1 MFNNILTNLI
11 NNETIST
18 NNNPNYL
25 ILILS
30 IIAIIILIIFSFII
44 SMVEAGFMTVSPSE
58 IEQLSQDKENK
69 HNKKALRVFKLLK
82 NPNKFLTT
90 IQVVNTLIAFINGA
104 IASSQFNE
112 FIYSIFNLTKDNQNY
127 TLFTILITVF
137 ITLFIAYF
145 QITFGE
151 VVAKR
156 VGMKYSLKVSLHFT
170 IVPIIFYYP
179 LFPFIWFLSIS
190 TQFFASL
197 FGVKKGDEIK
207 RITEEDIISL
217 STSASDKGEID
228 KEESEMIENIFE
240 FDDTDVYEVMT
251 HRTEIVAIDVSTSK
265 DELFEMIATERYTRY
280 PVYENTVDN
289 VIGILHVKDVLKYL
303 NNTENFD
310 IKDVLREAY
319 FVPESKKINSLF
331 YEMKKTKTHIA
342 IVIDEYGGLAGVI
355 TIEDLIEEIIGDI
368 DDEFDDLEKHITK
381 VEENHYISDGLIDL
395 DSVEDELNINLP
407 IDEYDT
413 LSGFMISLIERLPLD
428 NEVISVVFNG
438 YKFTSTE
445 ILNKVIT
452 KVDIKK
458 LEEEIIIY

>member
-1 MFNNILTNLI
+1 MFNTILI
-11 NNETIST
+11 NQNLLQ
-18 NNNPNYL
+18 PNYTYL
-25 ILILS
+25 ALS

-44 SMVEAGFMTVSPSE
+44 SMVEAGFMTVSPAI
-58 IEQLSQDKENK
+58 IEQLSNDKEYK
-69 HNKKALRVFKLLK
+69 YNKKALKVFNLLK

-104 IASSQFNE
+104 IASSQFND
-112 FIYSIFNLTKDNQNY
+112 FIYYIFGLTIDNPNY

-156 VGMKYSLKVSLHFT
+156 VGMKYSLKVSIHFT
-170 IVPIIFYYP
+170 IIPILFYYP
-179 LFPFIWFLSIS
+179 LFPFIWFLSVS

-217 STSASDKGEID
+217 SSSASDKGQID

-251 HRTEIVAIDVSTSK
+251 HRTEIVSIDVSTSK

-303 NNTENFD
+303 NDTDSFN
-310 IKDVLREAY
+310 IKDVLREPY
-319 FVPESKKINSLF
+319 FVPESKKINTLF

-368 DDEFDDLEKHITK
+368 DDEFDDLEKHITQI
-381 VEENHYISDGLIDL
+381 EDDHYISDGLIDL
-395 DSVEDELNINLP
+395 DSVEDELSINLP
-407 IDEYDT
+407 IEQYDT

-428 NEVISVVFNG
+428 DEVITVVYNG
-438 YKFTSTE
+438 YKFQSLE

-458 LEEEIIIY
+458 IQEDEENNNLLEE